1 MCSDKDSPEVSLSPE
16 ATVLRLL
23 SLEFASLFDLSPIFC
38 KIPSS
43 SQRNNFP
50 LKIVPSIIQ
59 SIWKHYFWIRCDRQ
73 GKDMRCKSDG
83 PDENGIDM
91 AVIKFW
97 NKQIS
102 KYICIRFKKVIS
114 KYFCIKQTGW
124 IYIRVNIYIHSESD
138 ILIRRHTCFDT
149 Y

>member
-1 MCSDKDSPEVSLSPE
+1 MSSDKDSPEDSLSPELIKMFIHYPNVNSTKVEKNYFFEDKMNVHSDKDSPEVSLSPE

-59 SIWKHYFWIRCDRQ
+59 SI
-73 GKDMRCKSDG
+73 
-83 PDENGIDM
+83 
-91 AVIKFW
+91 
-97 NKQIS
+97 
-102 KYICIRFKKVIS
+102 
-114 KYFCIKQTGW
+114 
-124 IYIRVNIYIHSESD
+124 
-138 ILIRRHTCFDT
+138 
-149 Y
+149 

>member
-1 MCSDKDSPEVSLSPE
+1 MSSDKDSPEDSLSPELIKMFIHYPNVNSTKVGKTIFFKEKKEDKMNVHSDKDSPEVSLSPE

-43 SQRNNFP
+43 SQRTNFP

-59 SIWKHYFWIRCDRQ
+59 AIWKHFFWIRCDRP

-91 AVIKFW
+91 W
-97 NKQIS
+97 
-102 KYICIRFKKVIS
+102 R
-114 KYFCIKQTGW
+114 
-124 IYIRVNIYIHSESD
+124 
-138 ILIRRHTCFDT
+138 L
-149 Y
+149 